1 MSTIVDEQRRYW
13 DDFYKGDRSA
23 NVPRDPSA
31 FATWVADQLRPGQ
44 SIVECGFGNA
54 RDSFWFAHHGHA
66 VRGFDFATSAVQ
78 AAQGVAAAEPSMD
91 AGFQVLDL
99 SDHAA
104 VDAVAD
110 DLRTSLPGHTAVY
123 GRFLIHSLEDDGR
136 HNLIGL
142 ARSLSGEL
150 YVEFRTGKDAG
161 QKHLFGDDHY
171 RTYLDPQTV
180 VAEIEERGGTVMV
193 LEQGHGMAVYKSE
206 DPHVA
211 RIVASW
217 GE

>member
-1 MSTIVDEQRRYW
+1 MSTSVDAQRRYW

-31 FATWVADQLRPGQ
+31 FATWVAGQLQ
-44 SIVECGFGNA
+44 DEQLIVECGFGNA

-66 VRGFDFATSAVQ
+66 VRGYDFADSAVA
-78 AAQGVAAAEPSMD
+78 AAQGAAEAEPSMD
-91 AGFQVLDL
+91 ARFQVLDL
-99 SDHAA
+99 SDE
-104 VDAVAD
+104 DAVKAAAT
-110 DLRTSLPGHTAVY
+110 DLQDLPGRAAVY
-123 GRFLIHSLEDDGR
+123 GRFLIHSLEDEGR
-136 HNLIGL
+136 HNLIEL
-142 ARSLSGEL
+142 ARSLSGEM

-161 QKHLFGDDHY
+161 QTHLFGDDHY

-180 VAEIEERGGTVMV
+180 VSEIEARGGAVMV
-193 LEQGHGMAVYKSE
+193 LEQGHGMAVYRSE

-217 GE
+217 AD

>member
-1 MSTIVDEQRRYW
+1 MSTVVDEQRRYW

-31 FATWVADQLRPGQ
+31 FATWVAGQLASEQ
-44 SIVECGFGNA
+44 TIVECGFGNA

-66 VRGFDFATSAVQ
+66 VRGYDFANSAVA
-78 AAQGVAAAEPSMD
+78 AAQGAADAEPSMD
-91 AGFQVLDL
+91 ARFQVLDL
-99 SDHAA
+99 SDAAA
-104 VDAVAD
+104 VAAVAA
-110 DLRTSLPGHTAVY
+110 DLEALPGRAAVY
-123 GRFLIHSLEDDGR
+123 GRFLIHALESDGR
-136 HNLIGL
+136 HNLIEL
-142 ARSLSGEL
+142 ARGLSGEL

-180 VAEIEERGGTVMV
+180 VSEIEERGGEVMV

-217 GE
+217 GD

>member
-1 MSTIVDEQRRYW
+1 MSTTVDEQRRYW

-31 FATWVADQLRPGQ
+31 FATWVADQLQPEQ
-44 SIVECGFGNA
+44 LIVECGFGNA

-66 VRGFDFATSAVQ
+66 VRGFDFANSAVA
-78 AAQGVAAAEPSMD
+78 AAQGAAEAEPSMD
-91 AGFQVLDL
+91 ARFQALDL
-99 SDHAA
+99 SDAAA
-104 VDAVAD
+104 VASAAAD
-110 DLRTSLPGHTAVY
+110 LSGLAGPAAVY
-123 GRFLIHSLEDDGR
+123 GRFLIHSLEHEGR
-136 HNLIGL
+136 HNLIEL
-142 ARSLSGEL
+142 AKSLAGEI

-171 RTYLDPQTV
+171 RTYLDPETV
-180 VAEIEERGGTVMV
+180 VSEIAERGGTVTV

-217 GE
+217 AD

>member
-31 FATWVADQLRPGQ
+31 FATWVAGQLASEQ
-44 SIVECGFGNA
+44 TIVECGFGNA

-66 VRGFDFATSAVQ
+66 VRGYDFANSAVS
-78 AAQGVAAAEPSMD
+78 AAQGASDAEPSMD
-91 AGFQVLDL
+91 ARFQVLDL
-99 SDHAA
+99 SDA
-104 VDAVAD
+104 DAVAAVAA
-110 DLRTSLPGHTAVY
+110 DLKALPGRAAVY
-123 GRFLIHSLEDDGR
+123 GRFLIHSLENHGR
-136 HNLIGL
+136 HNLIEL
-142 ARSLSGEL
+142 ARGLSGEL

-180 VAEIEERGGTVMV
+180 VAEIEERGGEVMV

-211 RIVASW
+211 RIVAAW
-217 GE
+217 GD

>member
-1 MSTIVDEQRRYW
+1 MSTSHDEQRRYW

-31 FATWVADQLRPGQ
+31 FATWVGGQLEDEQ
-44 SIVECGFGNA
+44 LIVECGFGNA

-66 VRGFDFATSAVQ
+66 VRGFDFADSAVA

-91 AGFQVLDL
+91 ARFQELDL
-99 SDHAA
+99 SDA
-104 VDAVAD
+104 DAVVAVAN
-110 DLRTSLPGHTAVY
+110 DLQAVVGRPAVY
-123 GRFLIHSLEDDGR
+123 GRFLIHSLEDEGR
-136 HNLIGL
+136 HNLIEL
-142 ARSLSGEL
+142 AKRLGGEI

-171 RTYLDPQTV
+171 RTYLDPLV
-180 VAEIEERGGTVMV
+180 VVEEIEARGGTVMV

>member
-1 MSTIVDEQRRYW
+1 MTTIVFEQRRYW

-23 NVPRDPSA
+23 KVPHDPSA
-31 FATWVADQLRPGQ
+31 FATWVAGQLSPQ
-44 SIVECGFGNA
+44 QTIVECGFGNA

-66 VRGFDFATSAVQ
+66 VRGYDFADSAVA
-78 AAQGVAAAEPSMD
+78 AAQSVAAAEPSMD
-91 AGFQVLDL
+91 ARFQALDL
-99 SDHAA
+99 SEAAA
-104 VDAVAD
+104 VDAVAAE
-110 DLRTSLPGHTAVY
+110 LQALPGRAAVY
-123 GRFLIHSLEDDGR
+123 GRFLIHSLEDHGR
-136 HNLIGL
+136 HNLIEL

-180 VAEIEERGGTVMV
+180 VSEIEARGGMVMV

-217 GE
+217 GA

>member
-1 MSTIVDEQRRYW
+1 MRTIVFEQRLYW

-31 FATWVADQLRPGQ
+31 FATWVAGQLLPGQ
-44 SIVECGFGNA
+44 TIVECGFGNA

-66 VRGFDFATSAVQ
+66 VRGYDFANSAVS
-78 AAQGVAAAEPSMD
+78 AAQGASDAEPSMD
-91 AGFQVLDL
+91 ARFQVLDL
-99 SDHAA
+99 SDA
-104 VDAVAD
+104 DAVAAVAA
-110 DLRTSLPGHTAVY
+110 DLKALPGRAAVY
-123 GRFLIHSLEDDGR
+123 GRFLIHSLENHGR
-136 HNLIGL
+136 HNLIEL
-142 ARSLSGEL
+142 ARGLSGEL

-180 VAEIEERGGTVMV
+180 VAEIEERGGEVMV

-217 GE
+217 GD

>member
-1 MSTIVDEQRRYW
+1 MSTSVAEQRRYW

-31 FATWVADQLRPGQ
+31 FATWVGDQLEDEQ
-44 SIVECGFGNA
+44 LIVECGFGNA

-66 VRGFDFATSAVQ
+66 VRGFDFADSAVA
-78 AAQGVAAAEPSMD
+78 AAQGAAEAEPSMD
-91 AGFQVLDL
+91 ARFQVLDL
-99 SDHAA
+99 SDAEA
-104 VDAVAD
+104 VTAVAS
-110 DLRTSLPGHTAVY
+110 DLQTLTGRSAVY
-123 GRFLIHSLEDDGR
+123 GRFLIHSLESDGR
-136 HNLIGL
+136 HNLIEL
-142 ARSLSGEL
+142 ARRLGGEM

-161 QKHLFGDDHY
+161 QEHLFGDDHY

-180 VAEIEERGGTVMV
+180 VTEIEERGGKVMV

-217 GE
+217 AD